1 MQSKPLVSLCKA
13 SIMQE
18 TLMNL
23 RRELHRFP
31 ELSGNEKQT
40 AGRIAKFLKPLKPDL
55 ILEKLG
61 GHGVLAVFSS
71 GQPGPEVL
79 FRADTDA
86 LPISETTNVDYR
98 SVQSGVSH
106 KCGHDGHSAIL
117 AGLAAHISANRPQK
131 GKYLLLFQPAEET
144 GMGAKAVLSDPSF
157 AGFNPD
163 YCFALHNLPG
173 YTRNS
178 IIVRNGTFAAASMG
192 MIIRLKGRT
201 SHASEPDKGQSPAA
215 AMARL
220 MASLPK
226 LSGNGPAF
234 GYSDFALLTLIYGSL
249 GTPAFGTSPG
259 EAVLMAT
266 LRAYLDSDMK
276 LLIDK
281 AVALV
286 RKMAETAQLTFEISY
301 AEEFPATTNHPDAV
315 KFVTEAASK
324 LGLPIVEAG
333 LPFRWSEDFAHFAG
347 RSKSTLFGI
356 GAGKTHL
363 PLHDPDYDF
372 PDKIIGAGV
381 SVWQTLYERFAF

>member
-1 MQSKPLVSLCKA
+1 
-13 SIMQE
+13 MQE
-18 TLMNL
+18 SLLNL
-23 RRELHRFP
+23 RHELHRFP
-31 ELSGNEKQT
+31 ELSGKEKQT
-40 AGRIAKFLKPLKPDL
+40 ALRIVKFLRPLKPDM
-55 ILEKLG
+55 IIEKLG
-61 GHGVLAVFSS
+61 GYGVLAVFSS
-71 GQPGPEVL
+71 GQAGPEVL
-79 FRADTDA
+79 FRADLDA
-86 LPISETTNVDYR
+86 LPINETTQIDYR
-98 SVQSGVSH
+98 SGQSGVSH
-106 KCGHDGHSAIL
+106 KCGHDGHTAIL
-117 AGLAAHISANRPQK
+117 AGLAAFISANRPVK
-131 GKYLLLFQPAEET
+131 GRYLLLFQPAEET
-144 GMGAKAVLSDPSF
+144 GMGAKSVLSDPSF
-157 AGFNPD
+157 FAFKPD

-173 YTRNS
+173 YARNT

-201 SHASEPDKGQSPAA
+201 SHASEPEKGQSPAA

-266 LRAYLDSDMK
+266 LRAYLDADMK
-276 LLIDK
+276 SLIDK
-281 AVALV
+281 AESLV
-286 RKMAETAQLTFEISY
+286 KKMAETAQLTFEISY
-301 AEEFPATTNHPDAV
+301 TEEFPATTNHPEAV
-315 KFVTEAASK
+315 EFVTEAAAK
-324 LGLPIVEAG
+324 LGLPIAEAG

-347 RSKSTLFGI
+347 RSKSALFGI
-356 GAGKTHL
+356 GAGKAHL